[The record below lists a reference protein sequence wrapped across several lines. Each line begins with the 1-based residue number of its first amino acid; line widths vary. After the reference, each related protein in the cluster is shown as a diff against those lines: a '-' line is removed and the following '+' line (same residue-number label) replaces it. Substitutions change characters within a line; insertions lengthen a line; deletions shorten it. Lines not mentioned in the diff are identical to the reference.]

1 MHRRY
6 TTKINKYNNKH
17 LRLML
22 DEPVFA
28 DKTTERKRN
37 VFKRYPVLYIIVI
50 KEKRRDNA
58 CVEMYLFVP

>member
-1 MHRRY
+1 
-6 TTKINKYNNKH
+6 
-17 LRLML
+17 ML
-22 DEPVFA
+22 DEPIFA